1 MHNRVVNMWKPTP
14 PPYSNFKKDIYDKAA
29 GVADIIYQVGEFDA
43 LRKSSPGIPR
53 NDISS
58 PDMQKKFTY
67 IKYCLT
73 EYRERTGY
81 GRGITGVQ
89 VGVPERFSVI
99 YTPEKLIIIVNPS
112 IVRKSDKMLLYPEMC
127 MSMFPVIAPV
137 VRPAWIE
144 FEYLDE
150 QGSKLRWDT
159 KDDSDMGRILNRV
172 FQHEI
177 DHMDGIINTDLVRSP
192 KDLLL
197 DSDPHFYEKASFEK
211 V

>member
-1 MHNRVVNMWKPTP
+1 MWKPTP
-14 PPYSNFKKDIYDKAA
+14 PPFINFKKDIYAKAA
-29 GVADIIYQVGEFDA
+29 SVADLIYQVGEYDK
-43 LRKSSPGIPR
+43 LRESSPEIPVEK
-53 NDISS
+53 ITSQ
-58 PDMQKKFTY
+58 DMQKKFAY
-67 IKYCLT
+67 IKHCLT
-73 EYRERTGY
+73 EYRKRTGY

-99 YTPEKLIIIVNPS
+99 YTPEKLLIIVNPT

-137 VRPAWIE
+137 ARPAWIE
-144 FEYLDE
+144 FEYFDE
-150 QGSKLRWDT
+150 NGKQQTWQT
-159 KDDSDMGRILNRV
+159 KDDTDLGRILNRV

-177 DHMDGIINTDLVRSP
+177 DHMEGIINTDLVKSP

-197 DSDPHFYEKASFEK
+197 DSDPHFYENAAFKK